1 LKTLFCT
8 LLLLAVAASLVGA
21 AGYQIKWYSINSGGG
36 LVSGGGYNLN
46 STIGQPAAGFVKS
59 TSYLHWVGFWA
70 GEVPTPAVASKVS
83 DAKLWPDGTFVS
95 IAAKIATSDA
105 GDFASF
111 FYIEEET
118 RASGIRVSTPGGPI
132 ATLARG
138 KRVNVIGTLGTT
150 PAGERELTGPIVV
163 IISSRDPLLPL
174 WMTNK
179 TVGGGDYGDPG
190 IGLGQYGV
198 LGGYGTINVGLL
210 IQTWGKVIANG
221 TDYVLIND
229 GSGTPVRV
237 DTSTLSDPP
246 DMDEYVTV
254 IGLSSLYLY
263 EPGADRL
270 RLILPRDDADVDWP

>member
-1 LKTLFCT
+1 MRTIAF
-8 LLLLAVAASLVGA
+8 LLLLLVAGAGVCA
-21 AGYQIKWYSINSGGG
+21 AGYQINWYSINSGGG
-36 LVSGGGYNLN
+36 LVTGGGYKLN
-46 STIGQPAAGFVKS
+46 STIGQPAAGFVKN

-70 GEVPTPAVASKVS
+70 GEVPAPAMASKVS

-105 GDFASF
+105 GDFAGC

-138 KRVNVIGTLGTT
+138 NKVNVIGTLGTT

-163 IISSRDPLLPL
+163 IVSSRDPLLPL
-174 WMTNK
+174 GMTNK
-179 TVGGGDYGDPG
+179 AIGGGDYGDPG

-198 LGGYGTINVGLL
+198 ANGFGTSNIGLL
-210 IQTWGKVIANG
+210 IQTWGKVTAKNTG
-221 TDYVLIND
+221 YVEIND

-237 DTSTLSDPP
+237 DTSTLADPP

-254 IGLSSLYLY
+254 IGLSSLYT
-263 EPGADRL
+263 GRL
-270 RLILPRDDADVDWP
+270 RLILPRDDTDMGRP